1 MDKGAVMRTATIK
14 IRALIGTLFVIS
26 ALLFQ
31 SGCASDSY
39 AAKGAA
45 QGAGTGALAGAVG
58 AAATALIF
66 GGNVGEAAARGAVYG
81 GTSGAVVG
89 GISGAEAD
97 KRVAAQ
103 ERAEYE
109 RRVQEFRDEIG
120 TDAFNGFVALAE
132 CKHEVAL
139 ANAREAQKSTNRDFA
154 LAGLWV
160 EVLTEAD
167 RRQTDAAA
175 ALLPTIVEKDR
186 NVVDTAVAQDR
197 LDQALVEI
205 GQIRTQ
211 HDLAR
216 SCFDQ

>member
-1 MDKGAVMRTATIK
+1 MYT
-14 IRALIGTLFVIS
+14 GTVSPRQLAGVLV
-26 ALLFQ
+26 AMAAMLLNN
-31 SGCASDSY
+31 GCASDSY

-45 QGAGTGALAGAVG
+45 EGAGTGALAGAVG

-109 RRVQEFRDEIG
+109 RRVQQFREEVG

-132 CKHEVAL
+132 CKHEVAI
-139 ANAREAQKSTNRDFA
+139 ANAREAQKSSKRDYA

-167 RRQTDAAA
+167 RANTDAAT
-175 ALLPTIVEKDR
+175 ALLPAIVEKDR
-186 NVVDTAVAQDR
+186 EIRDTASAQAR
-197 LDQALVEI
+197 LDEALVEM
-205 GQIRTQ
+205 GEIRTQ
-211 HDLAR
+211 HDLSP
-216 SCFDQ
+216 SCSDQ

>member
-1 MDKGAVMRTATIK
+1 MFAESIKVRSFVGA
-14 IRALIGTLFVIS
+14 LFVMS
-26 ALLFQ
+26 AMLGS

-39 AAKGAA
+39 AAQGAA
-45 QGAGTGALAGAVG
+45 KGAGTGALAGAVG

-81 GTSGAVVG
+81 GASGAVVG

-97 KRVAAQ
+97 KQVAAQ

-120 TDAFNGFVALAE
+120 ADAFNGFVALAE
-132 CKHEVAL
+132 CKHEIAL

-167 RRQTDAAA
+167 RQQTDAAA
-175 ALLPTIVEKDR
+175 ALLPAIVEKDR
-186 NVVDTAVAQDR
+186 EINDAAVAQAR
-197 LDQALVEI
+197 LDEALGEI
-205 GQIRTQ
+205 GEIRTQ
-211 HDLAR
+211 YDLAP
-216 SCFDQ
+216 SCFDE

>member
-1 MDKGAVMRTATIK
+1 MFAEST
-14 IRALIGTLFVIS
+14 RARNLLGILFVVS
-26 ALLFQ
+26 AVLCS

-39 AAKGAA
+39 AAKGASE
-45 QGAGTGALAGAVG
+45 GAGTGAIAGAVG

-89 GISGAEAD
+89 GMSGASMD
-97 KRVAAQ
+97 KQVAAQ

-109 RRVQEFRDEIG
+109 KRLQQFREEIG

-139 ANAREAQKSTNRDFA
+139 ANAREAQKSRNRDFA

-160 EVLTEAD
+160 EALTEAD
-167 RRQTDAAA
+167 RGQEQAATAMLPAIAEQDRETQDVESAQARLDAALA
-175 ALLPTIVEKDR
+175 
-186 NVVDTAVAQDR
+186 
-197 LDQALVEI
+197 EI
-205 GQIRTQ
+205 GEIRTRY
-211 HDLAR
+211 DLPA
-216 SCFDQ
+216 SCETG

>member
-1 MDKGAVMRTATIK
+1 MFT
-14 IRALIGTLFVIS
+14 GTVRSRQLAGVLV
-26 ALLFQ
+26 AMMTMLLN

-45 QGAGTGALAGAVG
+45 EGAGTGALAGAVG

-66 GGNVGEAAARGAVYG
+66 GGNIGEAAARGAVYG
-81 GTSGAVVG
+81 GASGAVVG

-109 RRVQEFRDEIG
+109 RRVQQFREEVG

-132 CKHEVAL
+132 CKHEVAI
-139 ANAREAQKSTNRDFA
+139 ANAREAQKSSKRDFA

-167 RRQTDAAA
+167 RANTDAAT
-175 ALLPTIVEKDR
+175 ALLPAIVEKDR
-186 NVVDTAVAQDR
+186 EIRDTATAQAR
-197 LDQALVEI
+197 LDEALTEM
-205 GQIRTQ
+205 GEIRTQ

>member
-1 MDKGAVMRTATIK
+1 MFATTIK
-14 IRALIGTLFVIS
+14 ARKLIGALVATSV
-26 ALLFQ
+26 LLFQ
-31 SGCASDSY
+31 SGCASDSH
-39 AAKGAA
+39 AAKGASK
-45 QGAGTGALAGAVG
+45 GAGTGAIAGAVG

-66 GGNVGEAAARGAVYG
+66 GGDVGEAAARGAVYG
-81 GTSGAVVG
+81 GASGAVVG
-89 GISGAEAD
+89 GMSGAEMD
-97 KRVAAQ
+97 RQVAAQ

-139 ANAREAQKSTNRDFA
+139 ANAREAQKSSNRDFA

-167 RRQTDAAA
+167 RQHTDAAV
-175 ALLPTIVEKDR
+175 ALLPAIVEKDR
-186 NVVDTAVAQDR
+186 EISDAAVAQAR
-197 LDQALVEI
+197 LDEALVDMGE
-205 GQIRTQ
+205 IRTRY
-211 HDLAR
+211 DLAA

>member
-1 MDKGAVMRTATIK
+1 MLLAMAVM
-14 IRALIGTLFVIS
+14 
-26 ALLFQ
+26 LLN
-31 SGCASDSY
+31 SGCASDSH

-89 GISGAEAD
+89 GISGAERD
-97 KRVAAQ
+97 KQVAAQ

-132 CKHEVAL
+132 
-139 ANAREAQKSTNRDFA
+139 
-154 LAGLWV
+154 
-160 EVLTEAD
+160 
-167 RRQTDAAA
+167 
-175 ALLPTIVEKDR
+175 
-186 NVVDTAVAQDR
+186 
-197 LDQALVEI
+197 
-205 GQIRTQ
+205 
-211 HDLAR
+211 
-216 SCFDQ
+216 

>member
-1 MDKGAVMRTATIK
+1 MGVLLVTA
-14 IRALIGTLFVIS
+14 AMLCV
-26 ALLFQ
+26 
-31 SGCASDSY
+31 SGCASDSH

-89 GISGAEAD
+89 GISGAERD
-97 KRVAAQ
+97 KQVAAQ

-139 ANAREAQKSTNRDFA
+139 ANAREAQKSSNRDFA

-167 RRQTDAAA
+167 RQQTGAAT
-175 ALLPTIVEKDR
+175 ALLPAIVEQDR
-186 NVVDTAVAQDR
+186 EISDTAVAQAR
-197 LDQALVEI
+197 LDEALGEI
-205 GQIRTQ
+205 GEIRNRFE
-211 HDLAR
+211 LAP
-216 SCFDQ
+216 SCFDE

>member
-1 MDKGAVMRTATIK
+1 MMYAQSKLAWNTAGMLLVVGAMLCV
-14 IRALIGTLFVIS
+14 
-26 ALLFQ
+26 

-39 AAKGAA
+39 AAKGASK
-45 QGAGTGALAGAVG
+45 GAGTGAIAGAVG

-81 GTSGAVVG
+81 GASGAVVG
-89 GISGAEAD
+89 GMSGAEAD

-120 TDAFNGFVALAE
+120 ADAFNGFVALAE
-132 CKHEVAL
+132 CKHEIAL
-139 ANAREAQKSTNRDFA
+139 ANAREAQKSRNRDFA

-167 RRQTDAAA
+167 RQQTDAAA
-175 ALLPTIVEKDR
+175 SLLPAIVKKDR
-186 NVVDTAVAQDR
+186 EISDAAVAQAR
-197 LDQALVEI
+197 LDEALAEI
-205 GQIRTQ
+205 GEIRAQ
-211 HDLAR
+211 YDLPV
-216 SCFDQ
+216 SCAD

>member
-1 MDKGAVMRTATIK
+1 MGTKTARTRQLTGI
-14 IRALIGTLFVIS
+14 LFAMI
-26 ALLFQ
+26 AMQLN

-39 AAKGAA
+39 AAQGAA
-45 QGAGTGALAGAVG
+45 KGAGTGALAGAVG

-81 GTSGAVVG
+81 GASGAVVG
-89 GISGAEAD
+89 GISGAETD

-132 CKHEVAL
+132 CKHGVAI
-139 ANAREAQKSTNRDFA
+139 ANAREAQKSNNRDFA

-167 RRQTDAAA
+167 RAQTDAATA
-175 ALLPTIVEKDR
+175 MLPEIVEKDR
-186 NVVDTAVAQDR
+186 KIKDAKDAQAR
-197 LDQALVEI
+197 LDEALVEM
-205 GQIRTQ
+205 GEIRTRY
-211 HDLAR
+211 DLPA
-216 SCFDQ
+216 SCSDQ

>member
-1 MDKGAVMRTATIK
+1 MFAESIKVRSFVGA
-14 IRALIGTLFVIS
+14 LFVMS
-26 ALLFQ
+26 AMLGS

-39 AAKGAA
+39 AAQGATK
-45 QGAGTGALAGAVG
+45 GAGTGALAGAVG

-81 GTSGAVVG
+81 GASGAVVG

-97 KRVAAQ
+97 KQVAAQ

-120 TDAFNGFVALAE
+120 ADAFNGFVALAE

-167 RRQTDAAA
+167 RQQTDAAA
-175 ALLPTIVEKDR
+175 ALLPAIVEKDR
-186 NVVDTAVAQDR
+186 EINDAAVAQAR
-197 LDQALVEI
+197 LDEALGEI
-205 GQIRTQ
+205 GEIRTQ
-211 HDLAR
+211 YDLAP
-216 SCFDQ
+216 SCFDE